1 MKQKCFSG
9 ILLHSYE
16 PTDVGNLFPGFST
29 LSKFSLNIWKF
40 LVQVLLKPSL
50 KDFEHN
56 LASM

>member
-1 MKQKCFSG
+1 M
-9 ILLHSYE
+9 
-16 PTDVGNLFPGFST
+16 DVGNWISDSSVF
-29 LSKFSLNIWKF
+29 SKFSLNIWKF